1 MAGSISPRA
10 LARPGAWTP
19 KRLEVH
25 SVGVSNPR
33 QVRQGDIFWIRAEAL
48 RPSVPGPSHPHV
60 VIQADV
66 LNQSRVPTVV
76 VCALTS
82 NVKRV
87 EEPGNVLLEAGEGNL
102 LRASVAVVSQVST
115 VDKADLGEHLGTLSA
130 ERVEQILSGLAFQQK
145 AFFQRR

>member
-1 MAGSISPRA
+1 M
-10 LARPGAWTP
+10 
-19 KRLEVH
+19 
-25 SVGVSNPR
+25 
-33 QVRQGDIFWIRAEAL
+33 
-48 RPSVPGPSHPHV
+48 
-60 VIQADV
+60 